1 MSVMKQFSA
10 KAMIAVALLFVITG
24 PATAQELK
32 IGVVN
37 VPVLMERAP
46 QAKLAMDALQEEF
59 APRQRELVALQ
70 TDLQKRA
77 EQFQR
82 DIEVMGEEERR
93 NAERDL
99 RRDERELVQNQQELQ
114 EDAGQRRNEELGKL
128 QRELLAEVQAY
139 STAQGYDLIVSEG
152 VLYFS
157 ASIDITEQVLNG
169 LKASYT
175 AQ

>member
-1 MSVMKQFSA
+1 MVVGVVLLASA
-10 KAMIAVALLFVITG
+10 VQAEG
-24 PATAQELK
+24 LK
-32 IGVVN
+32 IGYVS
-37 VPVLMERAP
+37 LGRLIGEAP
-46 QAKLAMDALQEEF
+46 QAIAVSERLQEEF

-128 QRELLAEVQAY
+128 QRELLAEVQEY

-157 ASIDITEQVLNG
+157 ASIDITEQVLDG

-175 AQ
+175 AP